1 MTSAVASGLEQA
13 LRVYDVE
20 KLSPQEL
27 KAVLARPR
35 IDFSSILAT
44 VRSPNSRWS
53 LAYPYR
59 PLILETVG
67 AQ

>member
-1 MTSAVASGLEQA
+1 MASAVTGLEQA

-20 KLSPQEL
+20 KLSPAEL

-44 VRSPNSRWS
+44 VRDP
-53 LAYPYR
+53 
-59 PLILETVG
+59 
-67 AQ
+67 Q